1 MVFITLICVQS
12 LLSHKFDSNFSLDAV
27 KLGCSALTAA
37 AAVTQKLECRIVKM
51 QVEQVRYIT
60 LSIKDKYIKDLKK
73 NTKLK
78 KEKEGKKDA
87 ERFLKIKKI

>member
-1 MVFITLICVQS
+1 MQ
-12 LLSHKFDSNFSLDAV
+12 
-27 KLGCSALTAA
+27 
-37 AAVTQKLECRIVKM
+37 CRIVKM

-78 KEKEGKKDA
+78 KEKERKKDA
-87 ERFLKIKKI
+87 ERFLKIKKF

>member
-1 MVFITLICVQS
+1 MQ
-12 LLSHKFDSNFSLDAV
+12 
-27 KLGCSALTAA
+27 
-37 AAVTQKLECRIVKM
+37 CRIVKM

-78 KEKEGKKDA
+78 KEKERKKRCRA
-87 ERFLKIKKI
+87 IFKNKNFLILVF

>member
-1 MVFITLICVQS
+1 MQ
-12 LLSHKFDSNFSLDAV
+12 
-27 KLGCSALTAA
+27 
-37 AAVTQKLECRIVKM
+37 CRIVKM

-78 KEKEGKKDA
+78 KGKKKMQSD
-87 ERFLKIKKI
+87 F

>member
-1 MVFITLICVQS
+1 MQ
-12 LLSHKFDSNFSLDAV
+12 
-27 KLGCSALTAA
+27 
-37 AAVTQKLECRIVKM
+37 CRIVKM

-78 KEKEGKKDA
+78 KEKEKKRCRA
-87 ERFLKIKKI
+87 IFKNKKNLILVF

>member
-1 MVFITLICVQS
+1 
-12 LLSHKFDSNFSLDAV
+12 
-27 KLGCSALTAA
+27 
-37 AAVTQKLECRIVKM
+37 M

-73 NTKLK
+73 KYK
-78 KEKEGKKDA
+78 IEKRKKKDA

>member
-1 MVFITLICVQS
+1 MQ
-12 LLSHKFDSNFSLDAV
+12 
-27 KLGCSALTAA
+27 
-37 AAVTQKLECRIVKM
+37 CRIVKM

-73 NTKLK
+73 NTKFK
-78 KEKEGKKDA
+78 KEKERKKDA

>member
-1 MVFITLICVQS
+1 MQ
-12 LLSHKFDSNFSLDAV
+12 
-27 KLGCSALTAA
+27 
-37 AAVTQKLECRIVKM
+37 CRIVKM

-78 KEKEGKKDA
+78 KEKERKKDA
-87 ERFLKIKKI
+87 ERFLKIKKNLILVF